1 MKKIG
6 YIRASL
12 KEEIEEQSEVL
23 IAAGCSKIYVEPKEN
38 INYESKIKLSKM
50 IDTIEN
56 KDIIAVTRLSII
68 TSSVQ
73 TLLELMFALEQKEII
88 LEVVEQNFIS
98 SNIYS
103 LNELLLYLSEF
114 IEDINYEKQAYGIQ
128 EAKDKGK
135 RFGRPPKLTA
145 REVLKAI
152 ELKQNNTSQQVANRF
167 RVGRSTLLR
176 HIARSKKSA

>member
-68 TSSVQ
+68 TS
-73 TLLELMFALEQKEII
+73 II

>member
-6 YIRASL
+6 YIRATI
-12 KEEIEEQSEVL
+12 KKEIEEQSELL
-23 IAAGCSKIYVEPKEN
+23 IAAGCSKIFVEPKEN
-38 INYESKIKLSKM
+38 INYESKIKLSQM
-50 IDTIEN
+50 IDSIEN
-56 KDIIAVTRLSII
+56 KDTITVTRLSII

-88 LEVVEQNFIS
+88 LEVVEQNFITS
-98 SNIYS
+98 DIHT

-114 IEDINYEKQAYGIQ
+114 IEDIDYEKQTYAIQ

-176 HIARSKKSA
+176 HIARSRKSA